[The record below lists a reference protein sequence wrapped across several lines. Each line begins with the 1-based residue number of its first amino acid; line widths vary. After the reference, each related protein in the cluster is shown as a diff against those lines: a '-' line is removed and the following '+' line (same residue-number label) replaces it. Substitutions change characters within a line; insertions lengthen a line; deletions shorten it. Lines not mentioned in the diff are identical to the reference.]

1 MVRLIVPRTY
11 PFPVACQLML
21 VMGIVFPPETRSPSA
36 RQLSVLV
43 ELEPVLIFEVTEI
56 GLTLAGMERTLSG
69 FASGKLIVKPP
80 NCRLA
85 RAVILVERVNVR
97 DTTSPGTVSL
107 KVITL
112 E

>member
-1 MVRLIVPRTY
+1 
-11 PFPVACQLML
+11 ML
-21 VMGIVFPPETRSPSA
+21 VIGIVLPPEARSPLA

-43 ELEPVLIFEVTEI
+43 ELEAVLVFEVTET
-56 GLTLAGMERTLSG
+56 GLTVALMDGTLSG
-69 FASGKLIVKPP
+69 SASGKLIVKPP
-80 NCRLA
+80 NCKPA
-85 RAVILVERVNVR
+85 RAVMLVERVNVR